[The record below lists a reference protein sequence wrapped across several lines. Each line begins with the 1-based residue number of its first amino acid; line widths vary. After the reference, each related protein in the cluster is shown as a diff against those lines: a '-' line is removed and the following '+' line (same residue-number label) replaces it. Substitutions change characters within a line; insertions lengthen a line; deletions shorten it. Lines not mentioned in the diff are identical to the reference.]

1 MAKLIVKDPK
11 TGDER
16 EMTEKSFQLA
26 AQKRGW
32 KIVGKV
38 EEPKSEIQKLMDQ
51 KIAEKAAREAAVKE
65 SEIPVYEPKKDVSH
79 ETVTEKPKAKPGPKP
94 KTA

>member
-1 MAKLIVKDPK
+1 MAKLIVKDPR
-11 TGDER
+11 TGEER

-51 KIAEKAAREAAVKE
+51 KIAEKAARDAAAKE
-65 SEIPVYEPKKDVSH
+65 PVDEGKKDVPH
-79 ETVTEKPKAKPGPKP
+79 ETVTEKKKGGRPPKQ
-94 KTA
+94 

>member
-32 KIVGKV
+32 KIVGRV
-38 EEPKSEIQKLMDQ
+38 EEPKSDIQKLMDQ
-51 KIAEKAAREAAVKE
+51 KIAEKAAREVAVNE
-65 SEIPVYEPKKDVSH
+65 QPKADVSH
-79 ETVTEKPKAKPGPKP
+79 ETVTEVKKKGGRPPKQQ
-94 KTA
+94 TNEN